1 MTSPRA
7 GRGRQHFIAFHKGEL
22 ITDYIL
28 EYIIGAALRGLMTLS
43 GSKLLLIPDTRT
55 GMPDTFGL
63 RLIGRFRKS
72 DCLTLKQLIRKIGKT
87 KTLPLKAKKAKN
99 GLQNIKQIKA
109 LKTRKMQKTRSG
121 TRVSNCDFLHK
132 ERGVNEIKNASVRV
146 SS

>member
-63 RLIGRFRKS
+63 RLMGRFRKS
-72 DCLTLKQLIRKIGKT
+72 DCLTLKQLIREIRQT
-87 KTLPLKAKKAKN
+87 KTLPKTAKKRSKN
-99 GLQNIKQIKA
+99 TKENSA
-109 LKTRKMQKTRSG
+109 LKTAKTRSG
-121 TRVSNCDFLHK
+121 GQVSDCDFLRK
-132 ERGVNEIKNASVRV
+132 GEA
-146 SS
+146 